1 MSIYFGKKKRTYQKQ
16 KWKKSLNKLTLNL
29 LTNNNT
35 DCTLDE
41 KIEEVLQSCCRN
53 QSIIEKNPLN
63 SEQQKHFFKQICCV
77 SAYIIPSLWNGIN
90 FSRINAPIEP
100 ISSPLHIS
108 ASLCFFSNNNTTFR
122 GMWDIFTFNDFW
134 KSSTET
140 KTGNEKNYLNVLKV
154 TTQTSWQYQV
164 IFLRC
169 LGHAVSVFKV
179 SKSS

>member
-63 SEQQKHFFKQICCV
+63 SE
-77 SAYIIPSLWNGIN
+77 
-90 FSRINAPIEP
+90 
-100 ISSPLHIS
+100 
-108 ASLCFFSNNNTTFR
+108 
-122 GMWDIFTFNDFW
+122 
-134 KSSTET
+134 
-140 KTGNEKNYLNVLKV
+140 
-154 TTQTSWQYQV
+154 
-164 IFLRC
+164 
-169 LGHAVSVFKV
+169 
-179 SKSS
+179 